1 VAVQN
6 QPVCAGTAEIIELAQ
21 QFLDACALKA
31 DVVVQHSVIHQEQFS
46 AALEQVTSVIQNTVA
61 AVAELSVTMVQEQDH
76 AVQNLG
82 VEILIS
88 VADSVAPHSLLV
100 ILTVLVQHTITW
112 QFLQGCL
119 PVMAV

>member
-1 VAVQN
+1 MA
-6 QPVCAGTAEIIELAQ
+6 
-21 QFLDACALKA
+21 
-31 DVVVQHSVIHQEQFS
+31 VQHSVTHQEQFS
-46 AALEQVTSVIQNTVA
+46 AAVEQVTSVIHNTA
-61 AVAELSVTMVQEQDH
+61 ATAAELSVTMVREQDH

-82 VEILIS
+82 VEILIN

-112 QFLQGCL
+112 QFLQDCL

>member
-6 QPVCAGTAEIIELAQ
+6 QLVYAGMVEIDTLAQ
-21 QFLDACALKA
+21 WLLVVCALKV
-31 DVVVQHSVIHQEQFS
+31 DVAAQHSVTHQEQFS
-46 AALEQVTSVIQNTVA
+46 AALEQVTSVIHNTA
-61 AVAELSVTMVQEQDH
+61 ATAAALFVTLVQEQDH
-76 AVQNLG
+76 AVRNLG
-82 VEILIS
+82 AEILIN

-112 QFLQGCL
+112 QFLQDYL